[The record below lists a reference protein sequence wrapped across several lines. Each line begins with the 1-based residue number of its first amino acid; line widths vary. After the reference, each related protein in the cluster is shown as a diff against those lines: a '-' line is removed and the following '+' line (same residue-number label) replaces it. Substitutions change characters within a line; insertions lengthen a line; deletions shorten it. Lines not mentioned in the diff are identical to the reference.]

1 MKLKT
6 FLCTAAFCAAAFL
19 SAAPFCQVNRIP
31 AGSKNIPWERA
42 VEISG
47 FSKVITLDHA
57 AEQTALY
64 LLHDGIFL
72 YGKVVCA
79 QKDKTSGSKVRDDLM
94 IWKNNTAELFFS
106 DVKGDIRHVIINS
119 EGTVTDFLHR
129 LQAGGAKKTDRS
141 WSPVVITRSGKSKG
155 FWHVEFKIPLKEL
168 SFDTSGSSRFNVV
181 RNNYCRKEFSSWTPL
196 EKHVWFQPEKF
207 GQITLSPKEAG
218 QCSVTWQKFP
228 VPRPGDSV
236 KLTVN
241 ASSPCKAVVE
251 IVCGKLRTVRSVVLK
266 KGANVFNFP
275 YKAGGSRKCTATIT
289 AGKKV
294 IYIQEDMPREDF
306 IEVYGRRSYFISAVR
321 EMPTAIFWQQLHT
334 LPGGNMK
341 RGGMV
346 KVDYEILFDLP
357 EGIVVQGA
365 EKVGPSPRGKG
376 RYVASSKQKNAYA
389 ASNWLK
395 SFIMAEKSSVAPGKI
410 YYRVKW
416 GKFLQPEREFD
427 FKVYS
432 FAPAKPLK
440 LIPVSFYNFFPRSVA
455 DAEQVRRFGINTLLI
470 RGFDVKLTQSFREAG
485 FFLVRGG
492 YFWPGGD
499 SAGYYKWPK
508 WDRSARALDVNGNT
522 VYGKDGPQFSPSY
535 RGKYFLEA
543 VKKERAF
550 AHATGITHYSFDM
563 EGYIMPNAELAC
575 FRPESLA
582 RFKEWFGRKY
592 PGKKYVSPKVFEK
605 EPGKYPELHRIWVEF
620 KDHLF
625 ASFFLDFKRMMGKI
639 PGKGSVPWPGL
650 TISEWSFSIPEKL
663 EDIHSTMR
671 GKEFIKAFSWFERS
685 AYSSAERNI
694 RELLYQREKIK
705 KYLPGFKV
713 NMITCP
719 SPERLD
725 LDLKPG
731 ETGYY
736 TSPAPKLEDELKYK
750 IFDSI
755 AFGCRG
761 ISIWYYPAMT
771 ARAWKN
777 LTEAIRAVGKVE
789 HIVPEGKE
797 ITGLKCTQTL
807 GYLPQL
813 LIHNR
818 TLLKNQPR
826 IIAHG
831 IRKGKEAL
839 IAVSEYREAKK
850 TVTQVTCPVKS
861 RAVVTD
867 VESGE
872 KIAVIT
878 PEKPVFSVTL
888 DRRRCRLLLVKEL

>member
-1 MKLKT
+1 MKFKQ
-6 FLCTAAFCAAAFL
+6 FLCAALFSAGALL
-19 SAAPFCQVNRIP
+19 SAAPFCLVNRIP
-31 AGSKNIPWERA
+31 AGAKSIPWEKA
-42 VEISG
+42 VQISG
-47 FSKVITLDHA
+47 FAKVITMDYA
-57 AEQTALY
+57 AEQTSLY
-64 LLHDGIFL
+64 LLHDGTFL
-72 YGKVVCA
+72 YGKLVCA
-79 QKDKTSGSKVRDDLM
+79 QKDKTHGSKMRDDLM

-196 EKHVWFQPEKF
+196 EKHAWFQPEKF

-228 VPRPGDSV
+228 VPRPGDKV
-236 KLTVN
+236 KFTLN
-241 ASSPCKAVVE
+241 APAAGKGAAV
-251 IVCGKLRTVRSVVLK
+251 ILCGKLRTIRNIAVK
-266 KGANVFNFP
+266 KGVNPCEIA
-275 YKAGGSRKCTATIT
+275 YRAGGDRKCTVNIT
-289 AGKKV
+289 CGGRQ
-294 IYIQEDMPREDF
+294 IYIQEAMPREDF

-470 RGFDVKLTQSFREAG
+470 RGFDVKQTQAFRDAG

-535 RGKYFLEA
+535 RGKYFLDA
-543 VKKERAF
+543 VKKERDF
-550 AHATGITHYSFDM
+550 ARATGITHYSFDM
-563 EGYIMPNAELAC
+563 ERYIMPNAELAC
-575 FRPESLA
+575 FRPESIA
-582 RFKEWFGRKY
+582 RFEEWFRKKY
-592 PGKKYVSPKVFEK
+592 PALKWISPRVFEK
-605 EPGKYPELHRIWVEF
+605 APGKYPEYHRAWVMF
-620 KDHLF
+620 KDHNF
-625 ASFFLDFKRMMGKI
+625 ASFFLDFKRLMGNI
-639 PGKGSVPWPGL
+639 PGKGSVPWQGL
-650 TISEWSFSIPEKL
+650 TISEWSFTLPEKL
-663 EDIHSTMR
+663 EDINTTMR
-671 GKEFIKAFSWFERS
+671 GPEFIKAFSWFERS

-694 RELLYQREKIK
+694 RELLHLRQKIK
-705 KYLPGFKV
+705 KYLPGVRV
-713 NMITCP
+713 NMIHCP

-725 LDLKPG
+725 LHAKPG
-731 ETGYY
+731 DTGYY

-750 IFDSI
+750 IFDSM
-755 AFGCRG
+755 AYGCRG

-789 HIVPEGKE
+789 HIVVAGKE
-797 ITGLKCTQTL
+797 ITGLKCRQSL
-807 GYLPQL
+807 GYLPQ
-813 LIHNR
+813 IRINNR
-818 TLLKNQPR
+818 IDLKNQPK
-826 IIAHG
+826 IIVHG

-839 IAVSEYREAKK
+839 LAVSEYRDLKK
-850 TVTQVTCPVKS
+850 TEVEVTCPVKNK
-861 RAVVTD
+861 AQVID
-867 VESGE
+867 VENNE
-872 KIAVIT
+872 KIAEIT
-878 PEKPVFSVTL
+878 PGKPVFKVTL
-888 DRRRCRLLLVKEL
+888 DQRRCRLLLVREF